1 MNTTHTNHEYSTP
14 QVVVLGSLA
23 TLTQGNGN
31 IHSVSTDWDDMTPA
45 QK

>member
-14 QVVVLGSLA
+14 QVVVLGSLT
-23 TLTQGNGN
+23 TLTQGDV
-31 IHSVSTDWDDMTPA
+31 HSVSNDWGDMKPA

>member
-23 TLTQGNGN
+23 TLTQGR
-31 IHSVSTDWDDMTPA
+31 IQPVSTDWGDMAPVE
-45 QK
+45 K